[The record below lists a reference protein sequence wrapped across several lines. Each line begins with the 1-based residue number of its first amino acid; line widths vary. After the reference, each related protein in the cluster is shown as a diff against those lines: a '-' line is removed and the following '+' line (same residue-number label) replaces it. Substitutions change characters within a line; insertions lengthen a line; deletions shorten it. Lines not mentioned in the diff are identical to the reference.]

1 MVGHNLNETLIQ
13 LIARKAAGGKAAL
26 IHKSITE
33 NGNYDPADEDPPVD
47 GYNYVS
53 VSVETY
59 EDELAQALAD
69 LAAAQAQI
77 ADYQAC
83 QQAVISKIQEYDP
96 NFDPQGCSDIVNKID
111 DDETAKQNAEQEAQE
126 CNDCKAQVVSKIQQY
141 VPNFN
146 PQTCQDMVDAI
157 DDVYDAGGGGGTP
170 KYTFPP
176 GATYPDIYAL
186 CADDYITDEDVGLTL
201 KYTFDNSGR
210 DKVIR
215 FFAVNTTTQAEEYIF
230 RETSGVREYESATL
244 QVTDPTTGEVQVT
257 YHWHPNYDPSDHR
270 TTTRTYT
277 YGFLVGFGTN
287 GHTYSVEDSGY

>member
-1 MVGHNLNETLIQ
+1 MVGHNLNETLLQ
-13 LIARKAAGGKAAL
+13 LIARKATGKGTL
-26 IHKSITE
+26 INLSVTE

-83 QQAVISKIQEYDP
+83 QAAVINKLKEFDP
-96 NFDPQGCSDIVNKID
+96 NFDPQDCSDIVDKID
-111 DDETAKQNAEQEAQE
+111 EDETEKQTAEQEVQE

-141 VPNFN
+141 VPSFD
-146 PQTCQDMVDAI
+146 PQTCQEMVEGI

-215 FFAVNTTTQAEEYIF
+215 FFAVDTTTQAEEYIF

-257 YHWHPNYDPSDHR
+257 YHWHLNYDPSDHR